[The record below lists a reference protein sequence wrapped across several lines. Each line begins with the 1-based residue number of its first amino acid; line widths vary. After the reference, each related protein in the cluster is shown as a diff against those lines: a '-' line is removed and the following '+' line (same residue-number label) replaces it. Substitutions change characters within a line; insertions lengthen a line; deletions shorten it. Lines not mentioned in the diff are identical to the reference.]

1 MGQPWR
7 REQSFPRFQSTRPLA
22 STISLSSSPRGRTPS
37 SDRSS
42 RPGGPPRRSRS
53 RSPIRV
59 LSRSPPLHRGSPSL
73 IPPRHHHAGAARPL
87 SHHETMRGTVGVEGT
102 TVTAHR
108 RAEDV
113 SAPRR
118 GRAGALPVGA
128 PTTLVADTVQAHV
141 APQKGRSLSS
151 ERSPPPPRRKRGERD
166 RRQNKSRSRSRGA
179 KNGRGGRLAGARA
192 GAGAARGGRVHVDA
206 TTKVRATCS
215 RFNVQGSTLITSPV
229 NVIDYPVQEWRTAA
243 HIIDREM
250 VFFRIH

>member
-1 MGQPWR
+1 
-7 REQSFPRFQSTRPLA
+7 
-22 STISLSSSPRGRTPS
+22 
-37 SDRSS
+37 
-42 RPGGPPRRSRS
+42 
-53 RSPIRV
+53 
-59 LSRSPPLHRGSPSL
+59 
-73 IPPRHHHAGAARPL
+73 
-87 SHHETMRGTVGVEGT
+87 MRGTVGVEGT

-118 GRAGALPVGA
+118 RRAGALPVGA

-179 KNGRGGRLAGARA
+179 KNGRGAAKGRLVGARA
-192 GAGAARGGRVHVDA
+192 GAEAARGARVHVDA

-215 RFNVQGSTLITSPV
+215 RFNAQLSTLITSPV
-229 NVIDYPVQEWRTAA
+229 NVIRLSSSGVADNGAYHRKKVLLIAPPSIKPASRRASLVAFVLLTRTYLS
-243 HIIDREM
+243 
-250 VFFRIH
+250 FS